1 MLDAVIDSIVQILS
15 AGGINAVKKYPV
27 DVLDCSKKT
36 VCVSLRSAK
45 ITASGCGNY
54 IGLTAENGSIKE
66 MLGSRGQLRIGL
78 DIYSPSPNCDLLK
91 EQICAYMGSVS
102 SLTVTDFEAGEG
114 SYDGETEMYRCE
126 CTVGAKACLVRQLS
140 DPEGNFDLEED

>member
-1 MLDAVIDSIVQILS
+1 MLCAD
-15 AGGINAVKKYPV
+15 KTRFWHPV
-27 DVLDCSKKT
+27 DVLDCSRKT

-66 MLGSRGQLRIGL
+66 MLGSRGELRIGL

-102 SLTVTDFEAGEG
+102 SLTVTDFEAGEV
-114 SYDGETEMYRCE
+114 SYDGETEMHIVLPLR
-126 CTVGAKACLVRQLS
+126 TAPSQMTAS
-140 DPEGNFDLEED
+140 